1 MSNTAS
7 ILSILAC
14 LALGTIMALAGSPGS
29 ITFNGLPSFAL
40 AASIGFILHWLIF
53 IPSYIYQTEH
63 YFDLIGSIS
72 YISIVLFTFLAL
84 NNLDVRS
91 ILIGL
96 LIMVW
101 AVRLGSFLFI
111 RVKRDGK
118 DNRFT
123 VMKTKF
129 WWFLFTWTIGGLWV
143 FITMAAGLAA
153 MTSAKVVPL
162 GWFALIGIFLWLEG
176 FLIEVVADHQKT
188 RFRSKKENQGRFINE
203 GLWSFSRHPNY
214 YGEITLWLG
223 IAFIAFPVLQGWQ
236 LLTLISPVF
245 VYILLTRISGVTML
259 ERRADKKW
267 GDDPEYQR
275 YKETTSS
282 LIPMFKIKKIR
293 KKNE

>member
-1 MSNTAS
+1 MSNAAS
-7 ILSILAC
+7 IFSILAC
-14 LALGTIMALAGSPGS
+14 LAFGAIMALAGSPGS
-29 ITFNGLPSFAL
+29 ITLYGLPSFAL
-40 AASIGFILHWLIF
+40 AASVGFILHWLIF

-84 NNLDVRS
+84 NNLDIRS

-101 AVRLGSFLFI
+101 AVRLGSFLFV

-153 MTSAKVVPL
+153 MTSAKAVPL
-162 GWFALIGIFLWLEG
+162 SWYALIGIVLWLEG
-176 FLIEVVADHQKT
+176 FIFEVVADHQKT
-188 RFRSKKENQGRFINE
+188 RFRSKKENRDKFINE
-203 GLWSFSRHPNY
+203 GLWSLSRHPNY

-236 LLTLISPVF
+236 LLTLISPIF
-245 VYILLTRISGVTML
+245 VYILLTRISGVNML

-267 GDDPEYQR
+267 GDDPEYQL

-282 LIPMFKIKKIR
+282 LIPIAKR
-293 KKNE
+293 KK

>member
-162 GWFALIGIFLWLEG
+162 GWFALIGIVLWLEG
-176 FLIEVVADHQKT
+176 FLVEVVADHQKN

-236 LLTLISPVF
+236 LLTLISPIF

-282 LIPMFKIKKIR
+282 LIPMFKR
-293 KKNE
+293 KK

>member
-1 MSNTAS
+1 MSNSAS

-14 LALGTIMALAGSPGS
+14 LALGVIVALAGSQGS

-84 NNLDVRS
+84 NNLDIRS
-91 ILIGL
+91 VLIGL

-101 AVRLGSFLFI
+101 AVRLGSFLFN

-129 WWFLFTWTIGGLWV
+129 WWFLFTWTLGGLWV

-153 MTSAKVVPL
+153 MTSAKVIPL
-162 GWFALIGIFLWLEG
+162 GWYALIGIVLWLEG
-176 FLIEVVADHQKT
+176 FIVEVVADHQKT
-188 RFRSKKENQGRFINE
+188 RFRSKKENRDKFINE
-203 GLWSFSRHPNY
+203 GLWSLSRHPNY
-214 YGEITLWLG
+214 YGEITLWFG

-236 LLTLISPVF
+236 LLTLISPIF

-267 GDDPEYQR
+267 GDDPEYQL

-282 LIPMFKIKKIR
+282 LIPMAKR
-293 KKNE
+293 KK

>member
-96 LIMVW
+96 LILVW

-176 FLIEVVADHQKT
+176 FLVEVVADHQKN

-236 LLTLISPVF
+236 LLTLISPIF
-245 VYILLTRISGVTML
+245 VYILLTRISVVTML

-282 LIPMFKIKKIR
+282 LIPMFKR
-293 KKNE
+293 KK

>member
-162 GWFALIGIFLWLEG
+162 GWFALIGIVLWLEG
-176 FLIEVVADHQKT
+176 FLVEVVADHQKT

-236 LLTLISPVF
+236 LLTLISPIF

-282 LIPMFKIKKIR
+282 LIPMFKR
-293 KKNE
+293 KK

>member
-96 LIMVW
+96 LILVW

-176 FLIEVVADHQKT
+176 FLVEVVADHQKN

-236 LLTLISPVF
+236 LLTLISPIF

-267 GDDPEYQR
+267 GDDPEYQL

-282 LIPMFKIKKIR
+282 LIPMFKKK
-293 KKNE
+293 

>member
-176 FLIEVVADHQKT
+176 FIVEVVADHQKN
-188 RFRSKKENQGRFINE
+188 RFRSKKENQGSFINE

-236 LLTLISPVF
+236 LLTLISPIF

-282 LIPMFKIKKIR
+282 LIPMFKR
-293 KKNE
+293 KK

>member
-1 MSNTAS
+1 MSNSAS

-14 LALGTIMALAGSPGS
+14 LALGVIVALAGNQGS

-84 NNLDVRS
+84 NNLDIRS

-96 LIMVW
+96 LIMIW
-101 AVRLGSFLFI
+101 AVRLGSFLFN

-129 WWFLFTWTIGGLWV
+129 WWFLFTWTLGGLWV

-153 MTSAKVVPL
+153 MTSAKVIPL
-162 GWFALIGIFLWLEG
+162 GWYALIGIVLWLEG
-176 FLIEVVADHQKT
+176 FIVEVVADHQKT
-188 RFRSKKENQGRFINE
+188 RFRSKKENRDKFINE
-203 GLWSFSRHPNY
+203 GLWSLSRHPNY
-214 YGEITLWLG
+214 YGEITLWFG

-236 LLTLISPVF
+236 LLTLISPIF

-267 GDDPEYQR
+267 GDDPEYQL

-282 LIPMFKIKKIR
+282 LIPMAKR
-293 KKNE
+293 KK

>member
-1 MSNTAS
+1 MSNAAS

-14 LALGTIMALAGSPGS
+14 LALGVIVALAGSQGS

-84 NNLDVRS
+84 NNLDIRS
-91 ILIGL
+91 VLIGL
-96 LIMVW
+96 FIMAW
-101 AVRLGSFLFI
+101 AVRLGSFLFN

-129 WWFLFTWTIGGLWV
+129 WWFLFTWTLGGLWV

-153 MTSAKVVPL
+153 MTSAKVIPL
-162 GWFALIGIFLWLEG
+162 GWYALIGIVLWLEG
-176 FLIEVVADHQKT
+176 FIVEVVADHQKT
-188 RFRSKKENQGRFINE
+188 RFRSKKENRDKFINE
-203 GLWSFSRHPNY
+203 GLWSLSRHPNY
-214 YGEITLWLG
+214 YGEITLWFG

-236 LLTLISPVF
+236 LLTLISPIF

-267 GDDPEYQR
+267 GDDPEYQL

-282 LIPMFKIKKIR
+282 LIPMAKR
-293 KKNE
+293 KK

>member
-1 MSNTAS
+1 MSNAAS

-14 LALGTIMALAGSPGS
+14 LALGAIVALAGSSGS

-40 AASIGFILHWLIF
+40 AASIGFILHWLFF

-84 NNLDVRS
+84 NNLDIRS

-118 DNRFT
+118 DNRFS

-162 GWFALIGIFLWLEG
+162 GWYALIGIVLWLEG
-176 FLIEVVADHQKT
+176 FIFEVVADHQKT
-188 RFRSKKENQGRFINE
+188 RFRSKKENRDKFINE
-203 GLWSFSRHPNY
+203 GLWSLSRHPNY

-223 IAFIAFPVLQGWQ
+223 IAFLAFPVLQGWQ
-236 LLTLISPVF
+236 LLTLISPIF
-245 VYILLTRISGVTML
+245 VYILLTRISGITML

-267 GDDPEYQR
+267 GDDPEYQL

-282 LIPMFKIKKIR
+282 LIPIAKR
-293 KKNE
+293 KK

>member
-1 MSNTAS
+1 MSNSAS

-14 LALGTIMALAGSPGS
+14 LALGAIVALAGSQGS

-84 NNLDVRS
+84 NNLDIRS

-101 AVRLGSFLFI
+101 AVRLGSFLFV

-162 GWFALIGIFLWLEG
+162 GWYALIGIVLWLEG
-176 FLIEVVADHQKT
+176 FIFEVVADHQKT
-188 RFRSKKENQGRFINE
+188 RFRSKKENRDKFINE
-203 GLWSFSRHPNY
+203 GLWSLSRHPNY

-236 LLTLISPVF
+236 LLTLISPIF
-245 VYILLTRISGVTML
+245 VYILLTRISGITML

-267 GDDPEYQR
+267 GDDPEYQL

-282 LIPMFKIKKIR
+282 LIPIAKR
-293 KKNE
+293 KK

>member
-1 MSNTAS
+1 MSNAAS

-14 LALGTIMALAGSPGS
+14 LAIGAIVALAGSPGS

-84 NNLDVRS
+84 NNLDIRS

-101 AVRLGSFLFI
+101 AVRLGSFLFA
-111 RVKRDGK
+111 RVKREGK

-162 GWFALIGIFLWLEG
+162 GWYALIGIVLWLEG
-176 FLIEVVADHQKT
+176 FIVEVVADHQKT
-188 RFRSKKENQGRFINE
+188 RFRSKKENRDKFINE
-203 GLWSFSRHPNY
+203 GLWSLSRHPNY
-214 YGEITLWLG
+214 YGEITLWFG

-236 LLTLISPVF
+236 LLTLISPIF

-267 GDDPEYQR
+267 GDDPEYQL

-282 LIPMFKIKKIR
+282 LIPMAKR
-293 KKNE
+293 KK

>member
-1 MSNTAS
+1 MSNAAS

-14 LALGTIMALAGSPGS
+14 LALGVIVALAGSQGS

-84 NNLDVRS
+84 NNLDIRS

-96 LIMVW
+96 LIMIW
-101 AVRLGSFLFI
+101 AVRLGSFLFA

-129 WWFLFTWTIGGLWV
+129 WWFLFTWTLGGLWV

-153 MTSAKVVPL
+153 MTSAKVIPL
-162 GWFALIGIFLWLEG
+162 GWYALIGIVLWLEG
-176 FLIEVVADHQKT
+176 FIVEVVADHQKT
-188 RFRSKKENQGRFINE
+188 RFRSKKENRDKFINE
-203 GLWSFSRHPNY
+203 GLWSLSRHPNY
-214 YGEITLWLG
+214 YGEITLWFG

-236 LLTLISPVF
+236 LLTLISPIF

-267 GDDPEYQR
+267 GDDPEYQL

-282 LIPMFKIKKIR
+282 LIPMAKR
-293 KKNE
+293 KK

>member
-1 MSNTAS
+1 MSNAAS

-14 LALGTIMALAGSPGS
+14 LALGVIVALAGSQGS

-84 NNLDVRS
+84 NNLDIRS
-91 ILIGL
+91 VLIGL
-96 LIMVW
+96 FIMVW
-101 AVRLGSFLFI
+101 AVRLGSFLFK

-129 WWFLFTWTIGGLWV
+129 WWFLFTWTLGGLWV

-153 MTSAKVVPL
+153 MTSAKVIPL
-162 GWFALIGIFLWLEG
+162 GWYALIGIVLWLEG
-176 FLIEVVADHQKT
+176 FIVEVVADHQKT
-188 RFRSKKENQGRFINE
+188 RFRSKKENRDKFINE
-203 GLWSFSRHPNY
+203 GLWSLSRHPNY
-214 YGEITLWLG
+214 YGEITLWFG

-236 LLTLISPVF
+236 LLTLISPIF
-245 VYILLTRISGVTML
+245 VYILLTRISGIAML

-267 GDDPEYQR
+267 GDDPEYQL

-282 LIPMFKIKKIR
+282 LIPMAKR
-293 KKNE
+293 KK

>member
-1 MSNTAS
+1 MSNAAS
-7 ILSILAC
+7 IFSILAC
-14 LALGTIMALAGSPGS
+14 LAFGAIMALAGSPGS
-29 ITFNGLPSFAL
+29 ITLYGLPSFAL

-84 NNLDVRS
+84 NNLDIRS

-153 MTSAKVVPL
+153 MTSAKAVPL
-162 GWFALIGIFLWLEG
+162 GWFALIGIVLWLEG
-176 FLIEVVADHQKT
+176 FIVEVFADHQKT
-188 RFRSKKENQGRFINE
+188 RFRSKKENQDRFINE

-223 IAFIAFPVLQGWQ
+223 IALIAFPVLQGWQ
-236 LLTLISPVF
+236 LLTLISPIF
-245 VYILLTRISGVTML
+245 VYILLTRISGITML

-267 GDDPEYQR
+267 GDDPEYQL
-275 YKETTSS
+275 YKQTTSS
-282 LIPMFKIKKIR
+282 LIPMFKR
-293 KKNE
+293 KK

>member
-1 MSNTAS
+1 VSNTAS

-29 ITFNGLPSFAL
+29 TTFNGLPSFAL

-176 FLIEVVADHQKT
+176 FLVEVVADHQKT

-236 LLTLISPVF
+236 KLTLISPIF
-245 VYILLTRISGVTML
+245 VYILLTRISGITML

-267 GDDPEYQR
+267 RDDPEYQR

-282 LIPMFKIKKIR
+282 LIPMFKRKNKEKK
-293 KKNE
+293 

>member
-176 FLIEVVADHQKT
+176 FLVEVVADHQKN

-236 LLTLISPVF
+236 LLTLISPIF
-245 VYILLTRISGVTML
+245 VYILLTRISGITML

-267 GDDPEYQR
+267 RDDPEYQR

-282 LIPMFKIKKIR
+282 LIPMFKRKNKEKK
-293 KKNE
+293 

>member
-1 MSNTAS
+1 MSNAAS
-7 ILSILAC
+7 ILSILSC
-14 LALGTIMALAGSPGS
+14 LALGVIVALAGSQGS

-84 NNLDVRS
+84 NNLDIRS
-91 ILIGL
+91 VLIGL
-96 LIMVW
+96 FIMVW
-101 AVRLGSFLFI
+101 AVRLGSFLFK

-129 WWFLFTWTIGGLWV
+129 WWFLFTWTLGGLWV

-153 MTSAKVVPL
+153 MTSAKVIPL
-162 GWFALIGIFLWLEG
+162 GWYALIGIVLWLEV
-176 FLIEVVADHQKT
+176 FIVEVVADHQKT
-188 RFRSKKENQGRFINE
+188 RFRSKKENRDKFINE
-203 GLWSFSRHPNY
+203 GLWSLSRHPNY

-236 LLTLISPVF
+236 LLTLISPIF

-267 GDDPEYQR
+267 GDDPEYQL

-282 LIPMFKIKKIR
+282 LIPMAKR
-293 KKNE
+293 KK

>member
-176 FLIEVVADHQKT
+176 FLVEVVADHQKT

-236 LLTLISPVF
+236 KLTLISPIF
-245 VYILLTRISGVTML
+245 VYILLTRISGITML

-282 LIPMFKIKKIR
+282 LIPMFKR
-293 KKNE
+293 KK

>member
-1 MSNTAS
+1 MSNAAS

-14 LALGTIMALAGSPGS
+14 LALGVIVALAGSQGS

-84 NNLDVRS
+84 NNLDIRS
-91 ILIGL
+91 VLIGL
-96 LIMVW
+96 FIMVW
-101 AVRLGSFLFI
+101 AVRLGSFLFN

-129 WWFLFTWTIGGLWV
+129 WWFLFTWTLGGLWV

-153 MTSAKVVPL
+153 MTSAKVIPL
-162 GWFALIGIFLWLEG
+162 GWYALIGIVLWLEG
-176 FLIEVVADHQKT
+176 FIVEVVADHQKT
-188 RFRSKKENQGRFINE
+188 RFRSKKENRDKFINE

-214 YGEITLWLG
+214 YGEITLWFG

-236 LLTLISPVF
+236 LLTLISPIF

-267 GDDPEYQR
+267 GDDPEYQL

-282 LIPMFKIKKIR
+282 LIPMAKR
-293 KKNE
+293 KK

>member
-96 LIMVW
+96 LILVW

-153 MTSAKVVPL
+153 MTSAKAVPL
-162 GWFALIGIFLWLEG
+162 GWYALIGIVLWLEG
-176 FLIEVVADHQKT
+176 FIFEVVADHQKT
-188 RFRSKKENQGRFINE
+188 RFRSKKENRDKFINE
-203 GLWSFSRHPNY
+203 GLWSLSRHPNY

-236 LLTLISPVF
+236 LLTLISPIF
-245 VYILLTRISGVTML
+245 VYILLTRISGITML

-267 GDDPEYQR
+267 GDDPEYQL

-282 LIPMFKIKKIR
+282 LIPIAKR
-293 KKNE
+293 KK

>member
-176 FLIEVVADHQKT
+176 FLVEVVADHQKT

-236 LLTLISPVF
+236 LLTLISPIF

-267 GDDPEYQR
+267 GDDPEYQL

-282 LIPMFKIKKIR
+282 LIPMFKR
-293 KKNE
+293 KK

>member
-176 FLIEVVADHQKT
+176 FLVEVVADHQKT

-236 LLTLISPVF
+236 LLTLISPIF

-282 LIPMFKIKKIR
+282 LIPMFKKK
-293 KKNE
+293 

>member
-96 LIMVW
+96 LILVW

-176 FLIEVVADHQKT
+176 FLVEVVADHQKT

-236 LLTLISPVF
+236 LLTLISPIF
-245 VYILLTRISGVTML
+245 VYILLTRISGITML

-267 GDDPEYQR
+267 RDDPEYQR

-282 LIPMFKIKKIR
+282 LIPMFKR
-293 KKNE
+293 KK

>member
-176 FLIEVVADHQKT
+176 FLVEVVADHQKT

-236 LLTLISPVF
+236 KLTLISPIF
-245 VYILLTRISGVTML
+245 VYILLTRISGITML

-267 GDDPEYQR
+267 RDDPEYQR

-282 LIPMFKIKKIR
+282 LIPMFKR
-293 KKNE
+293 KK

>member
-96 LIMVW
+96 LILVW

-176 FLIEVVADHQKT
+176 FLVEVVADHQKN
-188 RFRSKKENQGRFINE
+188 RFSSKKENQGRFINE

-236 LLTLISPVF
+236 LLTLISPIF

-282 LIPMFKIKKIR
+282 LIPMFKR
-293 KKNE
+293 KK

>member
-176 FLIEVVADHQKT
+176 FLVEVVADHQKN

-236 LLTLISPVF
+236 LLTLISPIF

-267 GDDPEYQR
+267 RDDPEYQR

-282 LIPMFKIKKIR
+282 LIPMFKR
-293 KKNE
+293 KK

>member
-1 MSNTAS
+1 VSNTAS

-96 LIMVW
+96 LILVW

-176 FLIEVVADHQKT
+176 FLVEVVADHQKN

-236 LLTLISPVF
+236 LLTLISPIF

-282 LIPMFKIKKIR
+282 LIPMFKR
-293 KKNE
+293 KK

>member
-96 LIMVW
+96 LILVW

-176 FLIEVVADHQKT
+176 FLVEVVADHQKN

-214 YGEITLWLG
+214 YGEIALWLG

-236 LLTLISPVF
+236 LLTLISPIF

-282 LIPMFKIKKIR
+282 LILMFKKNKEKK
-293 KKNE
+293 

>member
-1 MSNTAS
+1 MSNAAS

-14 LALGTIMALAGSPGS
+14 LALGAIVALAGSSGS

-40 AASIGFILHWLIF
+40 AASIGFILHWLFF

-84 NNLDVRS
+84 NNLDIRS

-118 DNRFT
+118 DNRFS

-162 GWFALIGIFLWLEG
+162 GWYALIGIVLWLEG
-176 FLIEVVADHQKT
+176 FIFEVVADHQKT
-188 RFRSKKENQGRFINE
+188 RFRSKKENRDKFINE
-203 GLWSFSRHPNY
+203 GLWSLSRHPNY

-236 LLTLISPVF
+236 LLTLISPIF
-245 VYILLTRISGVTML
+245 VYILLTRISGITML

-267 GDDPEYQR
+267 GDDPEYQL

-282 LIPMFKIKKIR
+282 LIPIAKR
-293 KKNE
+293 KK

>member
-176 FLIEVVADHQKT
+176 FLVEVVADHQKN

-236 LLTLISPVF
+236 KLTLISPIF
-245 VYILLTRISGVTML
+245 VYILLTRISGITML

-267 GDDPEYQR
+267 RDDPEYQR

-282 LIPMFKIKKIR
+282 LIPMFKRKNKEKK
-293 KKNE
+293 

>member
-1 MSNTAS
+1 VSNTAS

-176 FLIEVVADHQKT
+176 FLVEVVADHQKT

-236 LLTLISPVF
+236 KLTLISPIF

-282 LIPMFKIKKIR
+282 LIPMFKR
-293 KKNE
+293 KK

>member
-1 MSNTAS
+1 MSNSAS

-14 LALGTIMALAGSPGS
+14 LALGVIVALAGSQGS

-84 NNLDVRS
+84 NNLDIRS

-96 LIMVW
+96 LIMIW
-101 AVRLGSFLFI
+101 AVRLGSFLFN

-129 WWFLFTWTIGGLWV
+129 WWFLFTWTLGGLWV

-162 GWFALIGIFLWLEG
+162 GWYALIGIVLWLEG
-176 FLIEVVADHQKT
+176 FIVEVVADHQKT
-188 RFRSKKENQGRFINE
+188 RFRSKKENRDKFINE
-203 GLWSFSRHPNY
+203 GLWSLSRHPNY
-214 YGEITLWLG
+214 YGEITLWFG

-236 LLTLISPVF
+236 LLTLISPIF

-267 GDDPEYQR
+267 GDDPEYQL

-282 LIPMFKIKKIR
+282 LIPMAKR
-293 KKNE
+293 KK

>member
-14 LALGTIMALAGSPGS
+14 LAFGAIMALAGSPGS
-29 ITFNGLPSFAL
+29 ITLYGLPSFAL

-96 LIMVW
+96 LILVW

-153 MTSAKVVPL
+153 MTSAKIVPL
-162 GWFALIGIFLWLEG
+162 GWFALIGIFLWLQG
-176 FLIEVVADHQKT
+176 FLVEVVADHQKT

-236 LLTLISPVF
+236 KLTLISPIF
-245 VYILLTRISGVTML
+245 VYILLTRISGITML

-267 GDDPEYQR
+267 RDDPEYQR

-282 LIPMFKIKKIR
+282 LIPMFKRKNKEKK
-293 KKNE
+293 

>member
-1 MSNTAS
+1 VSNTAS

-84 NNLDVRS
+84 NNLDDRS

-176 FLIEVVADHQKT
+176 FLVEVVADHQKT

-282 LIPMFKIKKIR
+282 LIPMFKR
-293 KKNE
+293 KK

>member
-176 FLIEVVADHQKT
+176 FLVEVVADHQKN

-236 LLTLISPVF
+236 KLTLISPIF

-282 LIPMFKIKKIR
+282 LIPMFKR
-293 KKNE
+293 KK

>member
-1 MSNTAS
+1 
-7 ILSILAC
+7 
-14 LALGTIMALAGSPGS
+14 MALAGSQGS

-84 NNLDVRS
+84 NNLDIRS
-91 ILIGL
+91 VLIGL
-96 LIMVW
+96 FIMVW
-101 AVRLGSFLFI
+101 AVRLGSFLFK

-129 WWFLFTWTIGGLWV
+129 WWFLFTWTLGGLWV

-153 MTSAKVVPL
+153 MTSAKVIPL
-162 GWFALIGIFLWLEG
+162 GWYALIGIVLWLEG
-176 FLIEVVADHQKT
+176 FIVEVVADHQKT
-188 RFRSKKENQGRFINE
+188 RFRSKKENRDKFINE
-203 GLWSFSRHPNY
+203 GLWSLSRHPNY
-214 YGEITLWLG
+214 YGEITLWFG

-236 LLTLISPVF
+236 LLTLISPIF

-267 GDDPEYQR
+267 GDDPEYQL

-282 LIPMFKIKKIR
+282 LIPMAKR
-293 KKNE
+293 KK